1 MVLQSYAACKFILT
15 NIPSISQRLAHV
27 NNSLESGAD
36 EGFKVRVVTPFVWTM
51 HCQNHAHGAEQ
62 TLLGGHSLRVHDV
75 QLEALRQLSGRRV
88 VVLLAVFQPIIG

>member
-75 QLEALRQLSGRRV
+75 SWKLCDNFLAG
-88 VVLLAVFQPIIG
+88 VLLYSSPCFNL